1 MGKAPAMAEC
11 LFCFSLPCQC
21 ARIARKAAQPSSRRT
36 KILDDAEELAKPKSP
51 PAATEQAPKAQSRR
65 FSALDAMRAAS
76 AEQPPV
82 LRTPAPV
89 APARAPL
96 RARNAPAVPITPAIP
111 PDPVERESA
120 QFVGDLGIMDY
131 AEHLL
136 RVGLGAVPVDQKYS
150 NGALETRARRIRE
163 RLKHVD

>member
-1 MGKAPAMAEC
+1 M
-11 LFCFSLPCQC
+11 C
-21 ARIARKAAQPSSRRT
+21 ARLSRQRQQVRPKT
-36 KILDDAEELAKPKSP
+36 RLTQILDDAEDLGA
-51 PAATEQAPKAQSRR
+51 PAAVEQAPKAQSRR